1 MSEIVLKRAN
11 VVKSVDSEDK
21 ALELEKKG
29 FIRVGADGTPV
40 SVEDVPPAG
49 YVPGQQLMEAVRE
62 LNETKERLEEALEYA
77 EKADKKIAGLEAE
90 LAGMKEQLEAAVKKN
105 RTAEKKKE
113 EPR

>member
-21 ALELEKKG
+21 ALALEVKG
-29 FIRVGADGTPV
+29 FIRVGADGIPV
-40 SVEDVPPAG
+40 SAVDVPPAE

-77 EKADKKIAGLEAE
+77 EKADKKITGLEAE

-105 RTAEKKKE
+105 RTTEKKKE
-113 EPR
+113 EPQ

>member
-21 ALELEKKG
+21 ALALEKKG

-40 SVEDVPPAG
+40 SVEDVSQA
-49 YVPGQQLMEAVRE
+49 EAVRE
-62 LNETKERLEEALEYA
+62 LNETKERLEGALEYA

-113 EPR
+113 EPQ